1 MSVATASF
9 LLTLVLL
16 PCCRAP
22 SLPSRRVRQAVLLS
36 RRLECYACSVDF
48 TRTSFSAN
56 DSCLMPPSESNR
68 KAPKKDAL
76 TRCSPKAAF
85 CQVSSFS
92 PPPPS
97 ASGPSTLSLSLPQ
110 AEVTK
115 VMGVLTGFDRR
126 CADDC
131 AEACFD
137 RALGIPRQV
146 CTFCCSDDASCGT
159 DKLGRRAAAASPPP
173 SSFLLLLLL
182 PSAVLPL
189 L

>member
-1 MSVATASF
+1 MATAVGGSKDS
-9 LLTLVLL
+9 V
-16 PCCRAP
+16 RAHP
-22 SLPSRRVRQAVLLS
+22 LRLSASLPSRRVRQAVLLS

-48 TRTSFSAN
+48 TRTPFSAN

-68 KAPKKDAL
+68 KSPKKDAL

-85 CQVSSFS
+85 C
-92 PPPPS
+92 
-97 ASGPSTLSLSLPQ
+97 Q

-159 DKLGRRAAAASPPP
+159 DKLGRRAASSRPL

-182 PSAVLPL
+182 SSAVLRL